1 MDICESEPN
10 LLRKSFADLYVLM
23 TKIMDK
29 KDFADSNL
37 RELGYEVVI
46 SIVERIPKLFE
57 KDEIKLKDYLERLF
71 KYSLEMENEIDQEWC
86 TPKTDSYF
94 EEEFI
99 PEENVST
106 SLSIMVRMIECLG
119 KKFFLPYV
127 SEIVMQLIQNDKDW
141 RYKYVAFMTI
151 AQIVEFIDDMSNIE
165 NLLPVN

>member
-71 KYSLEMENEIDQEWC
+71 IYSLEMENESDQEWC

-94 EEEFI
+94 EEEF
-99 PEENVST
+99 
-106 SLSIMVRMIECLG
+106 
-119 KKFFLPYV
+119 
-127 SEIVMQLIQNDKDW
+127 
-141 RYKYVAFMTI
+141 

>member
-1 MDICESEPN
+1 
-10 LLRKSFADLYVLM
+10 
-23 TKIMDK
+23 MDK

-46 SIVERIPKLFE
+46 SLVERIPKLFE
-57 KDEIKLKDYLERLF
+57 KDVVRMKEFLERLF
-71 KYSLEMENEIDQEWC
+71 KYSIEMDKEIDQEWC
-86 TPKTDSYF
+86 TPKTESYF

-106 SLSIMVRMIECLG
+106 SLSILVRMVECLG

-127 SEIVMQLIQNDKDW
+127 SEIVMQLIQNENDW

-151 AQIVEFIDDMSNIE
+151 AQIVEFIDDMQNIE
-165 NLLPVN
+165 NLLPVINSLIIDYFLQCFKS